1 MPTPASPT
9 DTGHP
14 QGLPEA
20 RSNEGTA
27 GGTDLIHAAEAAL
40 LPTSFGVFKPVG
52 HVMTGVPGQVQMDA
66 LVSALHDA
74 GWPTTAVRQ
83 FSPRESLA
91 ELRAM
96 VDRVGPLAG
105 VGYEITLLRRYV
117 ALTERGYRWLLV
129 QVDDSQ
135 RAVAAA
141 ALARAC
147 GATVAVHYRTLV
159 EEDLIP

>member
-1 MPTPASPT
+1 
-9 DTGHP
+9 
-14 QGLPEA
+14 
-20 RSNEGTA
+20 
-27 GGTDLIHAAEAAL
+27 
-40 LPTSFGVFKPVG
+40 
-52 HVMTGVPGQVQMDA
+52 
-66 LVSALHDA
+66 
-74 GWPTTAVRQ
+74 
-83 FSPRESLA
+83 
-91 ELRAM
+91 M